1 MQLIHTCIVTI
12 VNLVR
17 FYTKIRRIYVHLL
30 KSVQKGAVWNGMI
43 NSELYVMLY
52 SKGEDMKT
60 SGSNF
65 ELIMQE
71 VLKQK
76 QLLEDLLSEND
87 ELHHQL
93 AELREGRGIF
103 VDIPGKRFPL
113 VDVPVSDS
121 PNRIAIPDAD
131 LSLQETTEILS
142 ESLPTSIPETPVT
155 AFESSVEE
163 AQEDLPTYITPTMS
177 SYLEEAML
185 DEFSAAATREM
196 GQVAVWSGPITNP
209 PTFDEKEKENLRRE
223 LSGSF
228 LLE

>member
-1 MQLIHTCIVTI
+1 
-12 VNLVR
+12 
-17 FYTKIRRIYVHLL
+17 
-30 KSVQKGAVWNGMI
+30 
-43 NSELYVMLY
+43 MLY

-60 SGSNF
+60 SSSNF

-76 QLLEDLLSEND
+76 QLLEGLLSEKD
-87 ELHHQL
+87 ELHRQL

-103 VDIPGKRFPL
+103 VDILGERFTL
-113 VDVPVSDS
+113 VDVQVSDS
-121 PNRIAIPDAD
+121 PDRIATPEAD
-131 LSLQETTEILS
+131 LSLQETAEILS
-142 ESLPTSIPETPVT
+142 ESLPTSIPETPLT

-163 AQEDLPTYITPTMS
+163 AQEDLPTYTTPTMS

>member
-1 MQLIHTCIVTI
+1 
-12 VNLVR
+12 
-17 FYTKIRRIYVHLL
+17 
-30 KSVQKGAVWNGMI
+30 
-43 NSELYVMLY
+43 
-52 SKGEDMKT
+52 MKT

-76 QLLEDLLSEND
+76 QLLEDLQSEND
-87 ELHHQL
+87 ELHFQL
-93 AELREGRGIF
+93 AELREGCSIF
-103 VDIPGKRFPL
+103 VDILGNRFPL

-121 PNRIAIPDAD
+121 PNSIVTSGAD

-142 ESLPTSIPETPVT
+142 ESLASSTSETPVP
-155 AFESSVEE
+155 ALESSVEE
-163 AQEDLPTYITPTMS
+163 VQEDLPTYVTPTMS

>member
-1 MQLIHTCIVTI
+1 M
-12 VNLVR
+12 
-17 FYTKIRRIYVHLL
+17 
-30 KSVQKGAVWNGMI
+30 
-43 NSELYVMLY
+43 MLY
-52 SKGEDMKT
+52 SKGEYMKT
-60 SGSNF
+60 NGSNF

-76 QLLEDLLSEND
+76 QLLEDLQSEND
-87 ELHHQL
+87 ELHRQL

-103 VDIPGKRFPL
+103 VDILGKRFPL
-113 VDVPVSDS
+113 VDVPVS
-121 PNRIAIPDAD
+121 
-131 LSLQETTEILS
+131 
-142 ESLPTSIPETPVT
+142 ESLPSSPPETPVP
-155 AFESSVEE
+155 ASESSVEE
-163 AQEDLPTYITPTMS
+163 VQEDIPTSVTPTMA

>member
-1 MQLIHTCIVTI
+1 M
-12 VNLVR
+12 
-17 FYTKIRRIYVHLL
+17 
-30 KSVQKGAVWNGMI
+30 
-43 NSELYVMLY
+43 MLY

-76 QLLEDLLSEND
+76 QLLEDLQSEND
-87 ELHHQL
+87 ELHRQL
-93 AELREGRGIF
+93 ADLREGRGIF
-103 VDIPGKRFPL
+103 VDILSKRFPL
-113 VDVPVSDS
+113 VDIPVRDS
-121 PNRIAIPDAD
+121 SNGTAMTDAD
-131 LSLQETTEILS
+131 LSLQETTEIPS
-142 ESLPTSIPETPVT
+142 ESLPSSMPETPVPT
-155 AFESSVEE
+155 LEASIEE
-163 AQEDLPTYITPTMS
+163 VQEDLPTYVTPAIS

-196 GQVAVWSGPITNP
+196 SQVSVWSGPITNP
-209 PTFDEKEKENLRRE
+209 PNFDEKEKENLRRE

>member
-1 MQLIHTCIVTI
+1 
-12 VNLVR
+12 
-17 FYTKIRRIYVHLL
+17 
-30 KSVQKGAVWNGMI
+30 
-43 NSELYVMLY
+43 
-52 SKGEDMKT
+52 MKT

-76 QLLEDLLSEND
+76 QLLEDLQSEND
-87 ELHHQL
+87 ELHRQL
-93 AELREGRGIF
+93 TELREGRGIF
-103 VDIPGKRFPL
+103 VDILGKRFPL
-113 VDVPVSDS
+113 VGEPINLSPDAIATPV
-121 PNRIAIPDAD
+121 AD

-142 ESLPTSIPETPVT
+142 ESLASSTSETPVP
-155 AFESSVEE
+155 ALESSVEE
-163 AQEDLPTYITPTMS
+163 VQEDLPTYVAPTMS

>member
-1 MQLIHTCIVTI
+1 M
-12 VNLVR
+12 N
-17 FYTKIRRIYVHLL
+17 
-30 KSVQKGAVWNGMI
+30 
-43 NSELYVMLY
+43 
-52 SKGEDMKT
+52 T
-60 SGSNF
+60 SSSNF

-76 QLLEDLLSEND
+76 QLLEDLQSEND
-87 ELHHQL
+87 ELHRQL

-103 VDIPGKRFPL
+103 VDILGKRFPL
-113 VDVPVSDS
+113 VDVSASDS
-121 PNRIAIPDAD
+121 PNRIAAPVAD
-131 LSLQETTEILS
+131 LSLRVTTEIPS
-142 ESLPTSIPETPVT
+142 ESLLSSIPETPIPT
-155 AFESSVEE
+155 SETSIEE
-163 AQEDLPTYITPTMS
+163 APEDLPTYVTSTMS

-196 GQVAVWSGPITNP
+196 EQVAVWSGPITNP

>member
-1 MQLIHTCIVTI
+1 M
-12 VNLVR
+12 
-17 FYTKIRRIYVHLL
+17 
-30 KSVQKGAVWNGMI
+30 
-43 NSELYVMLY
+43 E
-52 SKGEDMKT
+52 T

-76 QLLEDLLSEND
+76 HQLEDLLSEND
-87 ELHHQL
+87 ELHRQL
-93 AELREGRGIF
+93 TELREGRGIV
-103 VDIPGKRFPL
+103 VDILGERFTL

-121 PNRIAIPDAD
+121 PERIGIPEAD
-131 LSLQETTEILS
+131 LSLQETTEILR
-142 ESLPTSIPETPVT
+142 ESLLTSMPEAPVT
-155 AFESSVEE
+155 AFESTVEE

-177 SYLEEAML
+177 SYLEEAIL

-209 PTFDEKEKENLRRE
+209 PTFNEKEKENLRRE
-223 LSGSF
+223 LSESF

>member
-1 MQLIHTCIVTI
+1 
-12 VNLVR
+12 
-17 FYTKIRRIYVHLL
+17 
-30 KSVQKGAVWNGMI
+30 
-43 NSELYVMLY
+43 
-52 SKGEDMKT
+52 MKT

-76 QLLEDLLSEND
+76 QLWEDLQSEND
-87 ELHHQL
+87 ELHRQL

-103 VDIPGKRFPL
+103 VDILGKRFPL
-113 VDVPVSDS
+113 VDEPVNVS
-121 PNRIAIPDAD
+121 PDAIGIPGAD

-142 ESLPTSIPETPVT
+142 ESLPFSTPETPVP
-155 AFESSVEE
+155 ALESSVEE
-163 AQEDLPTYITPTMS
+163 VQEDLPTYVTPTMS

-196 GQVAVWSGPITNP
+196 RQVAVWSGPITNP
-209 PTFDEKEKENLRRE
+209 PSFDEKEKENLRRE
-223 LSGSF
+223 LSESF

>member
-1 MQLIHTCIVTI
+1 
-12 VNLVR
+12 
-17 FYTKIRRIYVHLL
+17 
-30 KSVQKGAVWNGMI
+30 
-43 NSELYVMLY
+43 
-52 SKGEDMKT
+52 MKT

-87 ELHHQL
+87 ELHRQL
-93 AELREGRGIF
+93 AELRVGRGIF
-103 VDIPGKRFPL
+103 VDILGKRFPL
-113 VDVPVSDS
+113 VELPESDS
-121 PNRIAIPDAD
+121 PNREATPGAD

-142 ESLPTSIPETPVT
+142 ESLPSSIPETPVP
-155 AFESSVEE
+155 ALKSSVEE
-163 AQEDLPTYITPTMS
+163 DQEDLPTFITPPIST
-177 SYLEEAML
+177 YLEEAML

-196 GQVAVWSGPITNP
+196 SQIAVRSGPITNP

>member
-1 MQLIHTCIVTI
+1 M
-12 VNLVR
+12 
-17 FYTKIRRIYVHLL
+17 
-30 KSVQKGAVWNGMI
+30 
-43 NSELYVMLY
+43 MLY

-76 QLLEDLLSEND
+76 QLLEDLQSEND
-87 ELHHQL
+87 ELHRQL
-93 AELREGRGIF
+93 ADLREGRGIF
-103 VDIPGKRFPL
+103 IDILSKRFPL
-113 VDVPVSDS
+113 VDMPVGDS
-121 PNRIAIPDAD
+121 SYRTAIRDAD

-142 ESLPTSIPETPVT
+142 ESVPSSMPETPVP
-155 AFESSVEE
+155 ASEASIEE
-163 AQEDLPTYITPTMS
+163 VQEDLPTNVTPTIS
-177 SYLEEAML
+177 TYLEEAML

-196 GQVAVWSGPITNP
+196 GQVAVWSGPITNTP
-209 PTFDEKEKENLRRE
+209 NFDEKEKENLRRE